1 MRTNFKEDISKVKT
15 DVKNI
20 GTGLA
25 KANEL
30 LLDAIKTCDMDKFE
44 EAKLN
49 IKNVSKKTND
59 IDNDVVRILAL
70 YTPEAKDL
78 RETVSYFKVTNEL
91 LRASANTRS
100 FIKGFTEVCNELD
113 IETLNQYA
121 IPMQTSTVR
130 AIKSAMSMIDIECDD
145 EIKDTYNE
153 VLIEESKNNDLYEIV
168 EENIFK
174 QADGSNEFLKYHS
187 MLKALRK
194 SAKIADRAINISNLF
209 LYSKVGGNL

>member
-1 MRTNFKEDISKVKT
+1 MRVNFKEDILKVKMEIK
-15 DVKNI
+15 DI
-20 GTGLA
+20 GNGLI

-30 LLDAIKTCDMDKFE
+30 LLDAIKTCDMNKFE

-49 IKNVSKKTND
+49 IKNVSKKTNS
-59 IDNDVVRILAL
+59 IDNDIIRILAL

-130 AIKSAMSMIDIECDD
+130 AIKSALSMIDIDDED

-153 VLIEESKNNDLYEIV
+153 VLIEESKNNDLYEVV
-168 EENIFK
+168 EENLFK
-174 QADGSNEFLKYHS
+174 QADKSNDFLKYHN

-194 SAKIADRAINISNLF
+194 SAKISDRAINISNLF